1 MKKRNGTGKMT
12 AVSCCISA
20 IIVWIAIG
28 ATCQAESRP
37 LEVVYPRPESAD
49 DTRDL
54 DAVEILRTALEKTE
68 PSDGAFTMRPTELV
82 MNPAR
87 YHEEV
92 TEGDNLNVLWAA
104 PTEQLERDAL
114 PIRIPIRKGLLGY
127 RILLIRKQDRE
138 KFAKIATI
146 EDLKRLTC
154 GRGLGWKDV
163 EMFKANGFP
172 MVLGNNYEGLFQ
184 MLVDERFD
192 YFDRGIHEVQD
203 EYAARKKSL
212 PDLLIEETLA
222 LYFPWPKYFFVP
234 KKAPQLAERLER
246 GLNIMIE
253 DGTFDKIFW
262 KYHRESIEAANLK
275 NRRLFRIS
283 NPLLPATVPLHRKEL
298 WFDPFAEKK

>member
-1 MKKRNGTGKMT
+1 MNYSREETNMKTRNGTGKMT

-37 LEVVYPRPESAD
+37 LEVVYPRPESAN

-68 PSDGAFTMRPTELV
+68 PSDGAFTMRPTEFV

-87 YHEEV
+87 YHEEII
-92 TEGDNLNVLWAA
+92 EGDNLNVLWAF
-104 PTEQLERDAL
+104 PTEQLEQDAL

-138 KFAKIATI
+138 KFAKIATL

-163 EMFKANGFP
+163 EIFKANGFP

-192 YFDRGIHEVQD
+192 YFDRGFMKCRTSMPHGKRVCPICGLKRPWRSIIPVPNTFLS
-203 EYAARKKSL
+203 RKKPLSL
-212 PDLLIEETLA
+212 PN
-222 LYFPWPKYFFVP
+222 
-234 KKAPQLAERLER
+234 
-246 GLNIMIE
+246 GLNG
-253 DGTFDKIFW
+253 DST
-262 KYHRESIEAANLK
+262 
-275 NRRLFRIS
+275 
-283 NPLLPATVPLHRKEL
+283 
-298 WFDPFAEKK
+298 